1 MKTIK
6 MLGLLLAF
14 GWQAQAQ
21 TQIVWKKCLGTA
33 AGEIIHSVIK
43 TRTNK
48 LILAGNMNY
57 EGKLIK
63 MDMQGNTIW
72 DRTYGGIGY
81 DGLNGVIEVPN
92 GDLIAYGNTGSSNI
106 PNYVGGTDFWVMRT
120 DSNGVLLW
128 QSAYGEQYT
137 DVATSMNFIDGKLL
151 VSGNSDT
158 YWMGGPP
165 VGSPIQR
172 GLVVTI
178 NPNNGATVTTKFIY
192 DISNQN
198 IKKFFN
204 NTSNPAK
211 YLCIMWQQNTPLGF
225 YDLDTIVTNGP
236 SPPSVLASRKQFYTG
251 DAIYNNSGLDFIFIG
266 NTYDILN
273 CPSINPTYAGYQ
285 QTIFKTD
292 TAMQVLK
299 WRTCVPSLGGSFL
312 KYIVPSADGMYYAAG
327 DGRMNDQWDNNFW
340 LLKFDENG
348 TIVWQDTYG
357 GTKDEK
363 LLGITLGQ
371 TPGEIILA
379 GVTKSNDGDVAGSG
393 FHGGSDGWVIKVKD
407 QAMVSVTDAEKS
419 GAWRVSPLAGSQYQV
434 NFLGDLVKYPVRMVL
449 TDALG
454 QELHSYTAQSAQL
467 VIDLSEYTQGIYF
480 LRSTYGAKKL
490 LR

>member
-6 MLGLLLAF
+6 MLGFLLVF
-14 GWQAQAQ
+14 CWQAQAQ

-33 AGEIIHSVIK
+33 AFDLIGGVTK
-43 TRTNK
+43 TKTNK
-48 LILAGNMNY
+48 LILAGEMNY
-57 EGKLIK
+57 KGKLIK

-72 DRTYGGIGY
+72 DKTYGGIGY
-81 DGLNGVIEVPN
+81 DGFAKAIEMPN
-92 GDLIAYGNTGSSNI
+92 GDLIAYGNTGSSNM

-137 DVATSMNFIDGKLL
+137 DLASSIDFIDGKLL

-165 VGSPIQR
+165 VGSPIER
-172 GLVVTI
+172 SLIVTI
-178 NPNNGATVTTKFIY
+178 NPNNGAAINTAFMYGATY
-192 DISNQN
+192 S
-198 IKKFFN
+198 IKKTFN
-204 NTSNPAK
+204 NTSNPSRYWWITWA
-211 YLCIMWQQNTPLGF
+211 QNMPEGLLDMDTTALSSTPPTSQWA
-225 YDLDTIVTNGP
+225 YRRQSYI
-236 SPPSVLASRKQFYTG
+236 S
-251 DAIYNNSGLDFIFIG
+251 DAIYNNNGLDFIFVGI
-266 NTYDILN
+266 TYDTLR

-299 WRTCVPSLGGSFL
+299 WRTCIPSLGGSIL
-312 KYIVPSADGMYYAAG
+312 RYIVPSADGMYYAAG
-327 DGRMNDQWDNNFW
+327 DGRMNEQWDNNFW

-348 TIVWQDTYG
+348 TIIWQDTYG
-357 GTKDEK
+357 GTKEEY
-363 LLGITLGQ
+363 LGGITLGQ

-393 FHGGSDGWVIKVKD
+393 FHGNYDGWVIKVKD

-434 NFLGDLVKYPVRMVL
+434 NFLGDLTKYPVRMVL

-454 QELHSYTAQSAQL
+454 QELRSYTAQSAQL

-480 LRSTYGAKKL
+480 LRSTYGAEKL